1 LGRRGPGAG
10 LRQADTVAQA
20 RRWLRLFESLALPHS
35 ERLLP
40 HLGLRVTD
48 APMLR
53 DTAAAVAA
61 RLQTNLA
68 QTGAPSRT
76 VLDDVNETLEDAYT
90 DMEQRHGARLARAVY
105 ALSADG
111 LPGRAEAELMS
122 TWDAA
127 LRAAHERNL
136 QGSALDAD
144 KRDVVVSLIGHYL
157 TAVRPLDVMAGVR
170 GMSWLA
176 GLARWRRFAS
186 LCRALGRVLTG
197 DELVRLVNARTSD
210 GARLV

>member
-20 RRWLRLFESLALPHS
+20 RRWLRLFESLAVPQS
-35 ERLLP
+35 ARLLP
-40 HLGLRVTD
+40 HLGLRITD
-48 APMLR
+48 APVLR

-61 RLQTNLA
+61 HLQTDLA
-68 QTGAPSRT
+68 QTGAPGRT
-76 VLDDVNETLEDAYT
+76 VVDDVNETLEDAYA
-90 DMEQRHGARLARAVY
+90 DMEQRHGARLARAVF

-122 TWDAA
+122 SWEAA
-127 LRAAHERNL
+127 LRDAQRNDL
-136 QGSALDAD
+136 AGVALDAE
-144 KRDVVVSLIGHYL
+144 KRDVVVSLIGVYL
-157 TAVRPLDVMAGVR
+157 AAVQPLDAAAAVR
-170 GMSWLA
+170 GMVWLA

-186 LCRALGRVLTG
+186 LCRALGRVLSD
-197 DELVRLVNARTSD
+197 DELVRLVKAPTAD

>member
-1 LGRRGPGAG
+1 

-20 RRWLRLFESLALPHS
+20 RRWLRLFESLAMPQS
-35 ERLLP
+35 ARLLP
-40 HLGLRVTD
+40 HLGLRITD
-48 APMLR
+48 APALR
-53 DTAAAVAA
+53 DTAATVAH

-68 QTGAPSRT
+68 QTSSRPSRA

-90 DMEQRHGARLARAVY
+90 GMEHHHGARLARAVF

-111 LPGRAEAELMS
+111 LPGRAEGELVA

-127 LRAAHERNL
+127 LRDAQQRNL
-136 QGSALDAD
+136 AGTTLDAD

-157 TAVRPLDVMAGVR
+157 AAVRPLDTATAGR
-170 GMSWLA
+170 GMGWLA

-186 LCRALGRVLTG
+186 LCRALGRVLTD
-197 DELVRLVNARTSD
+197 DELLRLVNARTAGD
-210 GARLV
+210 ARLV